1 MLMPIETVAP
11 LPQVSLED
19 EMRTF
24 HAPSKVEVAAP
35 ACVSGTAMAT
45 MLAKRPL
52 QNPFMTRPV
61 G

>member
-11 LPQVSLED
+11 LPQVSVDD

-24 HAPSKVEVAAP
+24 HVPSKVLVAAL
-35 ACVSGTAMAT
+35 AWVSGTAMAT

-52 QNPFMTRPV
+52 RNPFMTRPV